1 MLLQQIFDSTIVV
14 DVMLSIFRNLSEHRH
29 NEKVR
34 RILRSMM
41 MFTNIQQAL
50 NKEDTNYKYNILRY
64 YENIKSLPSCDKNPH
79 FWLQY
84 AIVKLSE
91 HDYQFLLK

>member
-1 MLLQQIFDSTIVV
+1 
-14 DVMLSIFRNLSEHRH
+14 
-29 NEKVR
+29 
-34 RILRSMM
+34 

-50 NKEDTNYKYNILRY
+50 NKEDSNYKYNILRY
-64 YENIKSLPSCDKNPH
+64 YENIKSLPSCDRNPH

-91 HDYQFLLK
+91 HDYEQAKIYFNAAYSFAKRIDNFDTYQIDNHYARLQVIK